1 MPQAGRVQK
10 LNRILMGNRV
20 AEIDSK
26 AIAGGIDSK
35 KLMKNAGVGVAM
47 EIISD
52 YSDTGLKRVPR
63 GAVICGGGNNGG
75 DGFVAALHL
84 LEFGYNIKIY
94 HIVPPE
100 KFSPDSSFYYNKL
113 SGKAPDRSEYLMS
126 GSSSLKGFAEG
137 LKDCEFIIDAIFGTG
152 LHGDSVRGHAR
163 DIIKIINSVSRQGA
177 GPKVYS
183 VDIPSGVD
191 SNNGKVLG
199 SAVYADRTITFGCKK
214 VGNINYP
221 GADHNGRISI
231 LDIGIPAGYYKE
243 YEQIFEPSFEWV
255 SDKIPEK
262 QSWTYK
268 HRVGKLLIVAGSLG
282 FTGAASMACMGALR
296 SGAGL
301 VTLVCPGELNEIFE
315 EKLTEVITYP
325 VKQTD
330 MVSLHI
336 DSLDEIL
343 DLAEGMDAAVIGPGV
358 SRDPG
363 TIHLVR
369 DLVKKVKIPVV
380 LDADGLQSLRGPYNI
395 EDEQKIRNADL
406 VITPH
411 AGELSSILGLERIA
425 LEERLEINEQASRK
439 FKAVSVLKGART
451 VISDGFGNNNS
462 KKGKDGPIISYINP
476 TGNWG
481 MASAGTGDILSG
493 IIGSLLCQG
502 MIPVE
507 AAVCGTYIHGLA
519 ADIICKRTS
528 RTSLIATDLL
538 EGMKEV
544 FLEIEKIKYIKEM

>member
-1 MPQAGRVQK
+1 MPGVEETQK
-10 LNRILMGNRV
+10 LNRILMGERV
-20 AEIDSK
+20 AEIDSR

-35 KLMKNAGVGVAM
+35 KLMKNAGVGAAM

-113 SGKAPDRSEYLMS
+113 SEKAPDRSEYLRS
-126 GSSSLKGFAEG
+126 GSSLNSFAEE
-137 LKDCEFIIDAIFGTG
+137 LEDCEFIIDAIFGTG
-152 LHGDSVRGHAR
+152 LHGDSVRGHAV
-163 DIIKIINSVSRQGA
+163 DIIKIINSVSRQAA

-183 VDIPSGVD
+183 VDIPSGID

-221 GADHNGRISI
+221 GADYNGRISI

-255 SDKIPEK
+255 TDKIPEK
-262 QSWTYK
+262 QSWIYK

-343 DLAEGMDAAVIGPGV
+343 ELAEGMDAAVIGPGV

-363 TIHLVR
+363 TIHLIR

-380 LDADGLQSLRGPYNI
+380 LDADGLQSLRGPHNI

-425 LEERLEINEQASRK
+425 LEERLEINERASRK

-451 VISDGFGNNNS
+451 VISNSFVNDNS
-462 KKGKDGPIISYINP
+462 KKRKDDPVISYINP

-502 MIPVE
+502 MIPIE

-519 ADIICKRTS
+519 ADIICKKTS

-538 EGMKEV
+538 DGMKEV
-544 FLEIEKIKYIKEM
+544 FLEIEKIKYTKEM

>member
-1 MPQAGRVQK
+1 MPGVEETQK
-10 LNRILMGNRV
+10 LNRILMGKRV
-20 AEIDSK
+20 AEIDSR

-35 KLMKNAGVGVAM
+35 KLMKNAGVGAAM

-113 SGKAPDRSEYLMS
+113 SEKAPDRSEYLRS
-126 GSSSLKGFAEG
+126 GSSLNSFAEE
-137 LKDCEFIIDAIFGTG
+137 LEDCEFIIDAIFGTG
-152 LHGDSVRGHAR
+152 LHGDSVRGHAV
-163 DIIKIINSVSRQGA
+163 DIIKIINSVSRQAA

-183 VDIPSGVD
+183 VDIPSGID

-221 GADHNGRISI
+221 GADYNGRISI

-255 SDKIPEK
+255 TDKIPEK
-262 QSWTYK
+262 QSWIYK

-343 DLAEGMDAAVIGPGV
+343 ELAEGMDAAVIGPGV

-363 TIHLVR
+363 TIHLIR

-380 LDADGLQSLRGPYNI
+380 LDADGLQSLRGPHNI

-425 LEERLEINEQASRK
+425 LEERLEINERASRK

-451 VISDGFGNNNS
+451 VISNSFVNDNS
-462 KKGKDGPIISYINP
+462 KKRKDDPVISYINP

-502 MIPVE
+502 MIPIE

-519 ADIICKRTS
+519 ADIICKKTS

-538 EGMKEV
+538 DGMKEV
-544 FLEIEKIKYIKEM
+544 FLEIEKIK

>member
-1 MPQAGRVQK
+1 MPGVEETQK
-10 LNRILMGNRV
+10 LNRILMGKRV
-20 AEIDSK
+20 AEIDSR

-35 KLMKNAGVGVAM
+35 KLMKNAGVGAAM

-94 HIVPPE
+94 HIAPPE

-113 SGKAPDRSEYLMS
+113 SEKAPDRSEYLRS
-126 GSSSLKGFAEG
+126 GSSLNSFAEE
-137 LKDCEFIIDAIFGTG
+137 LEDCEFIIDAIFGTG
-152 LHGDSVRGHAR
+152 LHGDSVRGHAV
-163 DIIKIINSVSRQGA
+163 DIIKIINSVSRQAA
-177 GPKVYS
+177 GPEVYS
-183 VDIPSGVD
+183 VDIPSGID

-221 GADHNGRISI
+221 GADYNGRISI

-255 SDKIPEK
+255 TDKIPEK

-363 TIHLVR
+363 TIHLIR

-380 LDADGLQSLRGPYNI
+380 LDADGLQSLRGPHNI

-425 LEERLEINEQASRK
+425 LEERLEINERASRK

-451 VISDGFGNNNS
+451 VISNS
-462 KKGKDGPIISYINP
+462 FVNDNFKKRKDDPVISYINP

-519 ADIICKRTS
+519 ADIICKKTS

-538 EGMKEV
+538 DGMKEV
-544 FLEIEKIKYIKEM
+544 FLEIEKIKYTKEM